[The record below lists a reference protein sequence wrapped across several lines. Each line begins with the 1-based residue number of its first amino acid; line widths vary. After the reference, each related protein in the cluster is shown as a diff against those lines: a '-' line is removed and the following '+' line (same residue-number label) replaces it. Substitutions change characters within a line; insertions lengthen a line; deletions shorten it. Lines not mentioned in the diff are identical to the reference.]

1 MRCKACGN
9 EISDGSKF
17 CLVCGRPVEDDL
29 NNNNLVSSS
38 ANMTNENNNLVPS
51 SSGVDNNVNEQVNGN
66 VDLNQNRNI
75 GIENN
80 IGFNQQVNN
89 EGINNQINN
98 SITNSN
104 VVSVY
109 GNNNTGIGPSVAS
122 INSSNIN
129 NQNIMNNG
137 ITNNITN
144 NEANSTNRKQ
154 KKKSFV
160 PIMIIIIIVL
170 ILGCLAVCGYFILT
184 KKSSSKSIFM
194 EGLNKVANF
203 NSISNNNIALSESI
217 KLNINSSD
225 SNISEYAKIINN
237 MDLVIDYKKNDSEKA
252 IDGILKV
259 NYKGDNAINVG
270 GYIRENDLYLSL
282 DGLYDKYINI
292 PSDENIYEE
301 ISNVNYDIIKKSVI
315 NAMDKSLKEEY
326 FKKSK
331 ETIIVNNKGK
341 DVTSHKLVIDSK
353 NRKAVVTDY
362 TNALVSD
369 EEFIN
374 YIATVSKRTSAEVKK
389 ELIDSLKSVDE
400 TTNNSIVEISIYT
413 SGLKNDF
420 EGFSINLKS
429 SNEYSISVLKI
440 DSENYDLI
448 VNYNGVSF
456 TGKINYVE
464 KNKERKANIKLN
476 FGTTDVELNINI
488 IELDDNTVKK
498 INKTESVSTSDFIS
512 NSIEDVAS
520 KAQSNA
526 ALTELIND
534 IRSIISVYDN
544 YQLQL

>member
-389 ELIDSLKSVDE
+389 ELIDSLKSIDE
-400 TTNNSIVEISIYT
+400 TTNDSIVEISIYT

-440 DSENYDLI
+440 DSENFDLI

-512 NSIEDVAS
+512 NSIEDVTS

>member
-400 TTNNSIVEISIYT
+400 TTNDSIVEISIYT

>member
-301 ISNVNYDIIKKSVI
+301 ISNV
-315 NAMDKSLKEEY
+315 AMDKSLKEEY

>member
-160 PIMIIIIIVL
+160 QIMIIIIIVL

-400 TTNNSIVEISIYT
+400 TTNDSIVEISIYT

>member
-400 TTNNSIVEISIYT
+400 TTNDSIVEISIYT

-476 FGTTDVELNINI
+476 FGTTDFELNINI

>member
-51 SSGVDNNVNEQVNGN
+51 NSGVDNNVNEQVNGN

-109 GNNNTGIGPSVAS
+109 GNSNTGIGPSVAS

-259 NYKGDNAINVG
+259 NYKGNNAINVG

-400 TTNNSIVEISIYT
+400 TTNDSIVEISIYT